1 MPEPTTP
8 TGDDG
13 KFVYEIKD
21 GNLLIDGEY
30 IDRISPPM
38 SAEEAAK
45 QPEEEEPAKTEA
57 PPKEEEPAKVE
68 SKPAEPPPAEPPKP
82 EKKKFKLKVYGEEV
96 EKEFD
101 DSELISTLQKGLAA
115 DKRFQEVSAKEREM
129 EPFLRIKESAE
140 FKTWL
145 NDMVQSGQIEAP
157 APAPPPSPEDVMG
170 YRLRTEEPEF
180 DVIRTAM
187 NDWSV
192 TLPIYER
199 QELERNHRVFNMAY
213 DRFKAARGTK
223 APPKPEEVKPP
234 VQPKEVVE
242 AVLAT
247 KERIKEN
254 ARSEKPGVQPEETDR
269 VRDIRQREA
278 VLRKRMRQGDRN
290 AEYELAKLLYVDEMG

>member
-1 MPEPTTP
+1 MPEPTIP
-8 TGDDG
+8 KGDDG

-30 IDRISPPM
+30 IDRVSPPI

-45 QPEEEEPAKTEA
+45 IPEEEPKKEEA
-57 PPKEEEPAKVE
+57 PFKEEEPAKVE
-68 SKPAEPPPAEPPKP
+68 VKPEEIPPTEPPKS
-82 EKKKFKLKVYGEEV
+82 EKKKFKLKVYGEEL

-101 DSELISTLQKGLAA
+101 DNELVSTLQKGLAA

-129 EPFLRIKESAE
+129 EPFLRIKESPE

-145 NDMVQSGQIEAP
+145 NDMVQSGQIESP

-180 DVIRTAM
+180 DQIRTAM

-192 TLPIYER
+192 TLPVYER

-223 APPKPEEVKPP
+223 TLPKPEEVKPP
-234 VQPKEVVE
+234 VQTKEEIE

-269 VRDIRQREA
+269 VKDMRQKEA
-278 VLRKRMRQGDRN
+278 GLRKRMRQGDRN